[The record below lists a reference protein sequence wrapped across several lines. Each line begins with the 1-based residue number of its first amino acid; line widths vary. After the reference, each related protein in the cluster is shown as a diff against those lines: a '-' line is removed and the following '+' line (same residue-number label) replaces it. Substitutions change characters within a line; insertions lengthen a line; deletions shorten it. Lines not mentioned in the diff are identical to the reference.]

1 MLMLLVFGGISEERP
16 HQEKPRYNQQER
28 QPP

>member
-1 MLMLLVFGGISEERP
+1 MLMLLVFGGIAEERP
-16 HQEKPRYNQQER
+16 HQEKTCYNQQER